1 MRNVQAGDTL
11 DHYQLDEAIGRGG
24 MSHIFRATDL
34 EDGARVAVKIPHFEV
49 ESDPALYERFQRE
62 MAIVARLNHRG
73 VAHARS
79 DARRSRLYMVTD
91 WVEGTPLRQLVVR
104 GQPWEEDRATRM
116 TLALCRILEY
126 IHAQGVV
133 HRDLKPEN
141 ILVTPEGDP
150 VLIDF
155 GIAGASGARRIT
167 FAKLSQVVGTP
178 DYISPE
184 QVRGKR
190 GDARSDIYALG
201 VMYYEMLTGGAPF
214 EGENPFAVMNDRL
227 LNPPIPPRERNPG
240 ISPPIQEI
248 VYRALERDPVR
259 RYASAREFAWDL
271 EHPDQVGV
279 ADREELRLWKQ
290 RRSPVRRR
298 RLLYAGLALLPLLLF
313 FLLWWAA
320 K

>member
-1 MRNVQAGDTL
+1 MHNFQAGDTL
-11 DHYQLDEAIGRGG
+11 DHYHLDEAIGRGG
-24 MSHIFRATDL
+24 MSSIFRATDL
-34 EDGARVAVKIPHFEV
+34 NGGARVAVKIPHFEV
-49 ESDPALYERFQRE
+49 ESDPALYDRFQRE
-62 MAIVARLNHRG
+62 LAIVAKLDHPG

-91 WVEGTPLRQLVVR
+91 WVEGTPLRQMVVR
-104 GQPWEEDRATRM
+104 GQPWEEARATRM

-141 ILVTPEGDP
+141 ILVTPAGDP

-155 GIAGASGARRIT
+155 GIAGSSGARRIT

-201 VMYYEMLTGGAPF
+201 VMYYEMLTGAAPF

-227 LNPPIPPRERNPG
+227 LNPPIPPRERNPRV
-240 ISPPIQEI
+240 SPLAQEI
-248 VYRALERDPVR
+248 VYRALERDPAR

-290 RRSPVRRR
+290 RRNPVRRR
-298 RLLYAGLALLPLLLF
+298 RLLYTGLALLPLLLF
-313 FLLWWAA
+313 LLLWWAA

>member
-1 MRNVQAGDTL
+1 MRDFQAGDTL
-11 DHYQLDEAIGRGG
+11 DHYQLLEAIGRGG
-24 MSHIFRATDL
+24 MSSIFRATDL
-34 EDGARVAVKIPHFEV
+34 NDGAPVAVKIPHFAM
-49 ESDPALYERFQRE
+49 ESDPALYDRFQRE
-62 MAIVARLNHRG
+62 MAILARLNHPG
-73 VAHARS
+73 VAHARA
-79 DARRSRLYMVTD
+79 DGHRSRLYMVTD
-91 WVEGTPLRQLVVR
+91 WVEGVPLRRLVVR
-104 GQPWEEDRATRM
+104 GQPWDEARAGRM

-141 ILVTPEGDP
+141 ILVTPAGGP

-155 GIAGASGARRIT
+155 GIAGASGARHIT

-201 VMYYEMLTGGAPF
+201 VMYYEMLTGAAPF

-227 LNPPIPPRERNPG
+227 LNPPIPPRERNAR
-240 ISPPIQEI
+240 ISPQAQEI
-248 VYRALERDPVR
+248 VYRALERDPAR

-271 EHPDQVGV
+271 EHPEQVGV

-290 RRSPVRRR
+290 RRNPVQRR

-313 FLLWWAA
+313 LLLWWAA